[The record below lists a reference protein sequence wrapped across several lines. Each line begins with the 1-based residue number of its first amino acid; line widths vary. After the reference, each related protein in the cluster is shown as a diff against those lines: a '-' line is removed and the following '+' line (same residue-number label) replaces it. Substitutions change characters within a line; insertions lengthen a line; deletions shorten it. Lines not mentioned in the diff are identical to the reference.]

1 MYLVSACLA
10 NIPCRYNGA
19 AKPCEAVMRLVAVGK
34 AIPVCPEEL
43 GGLGTPRLPS
53 EQRRDMVFSKDGA
66 DVTAAFRRGAEEAL
80 KIALEAGAS
89 EAILK
94 AKSPSCGVGL
104 IYDGSFSGRLIP
116 GDGVFTT
123 LCKAKGIQVRTEEDL

>member
-1 MYLVSACLA
+1 
-10 NIPCRYNGA
+10 
-19 AKPCEAVMRLVAVGK
+19 MRLVAVGK